1 MTTLTI
7 YPDFEC
13 KVFIDTE
20 FHGIASANSEY
31 EITLEQGVYW
41 VECRSTEQPSLY
53 YDFDYKATSSQE
65 QTRIEVILRPEIRL
79 QELKAKYDF
88 VGEFQYGFAEVR
100 HEGELVGYVDENY
113 TFCYD
118 EITLLCDNVL
128 RVCSIGKYG
137 VINFSKEVIVP
148 IKYDEIELLGNAVLR
163 LKLNNRYG
171 LSNCQGT
178 KITAL
183 KYLDIIDV
191 KNNTFALYFDKWTFV
206 NTSGVEVAHPSNVIL
221 FTESCYSFNWQQQLF
236 GIPCKYIKGIKGT
249 RIGIGISES
258 SIINIERIGFRD
270 VNSIIIPNSV
280 TLIGDEAFRG
290 CSNLTHITIPDSVT
304 SIGKE
309 AFRGCENLESVTIP
323 DSITSIGKGAFRGCK
338 GLKNITISNNIT
350 KISDAAFCRCSN
362 LAHITIPNGVTHIGF
377 MAFYECEKP
386 ESINIPDSVT
396 SIGKYAFNCCC
407 NLKSINAN
415 SVNYVYM
422 GAFDNCNS
430 LESINDKVVEAGYNS
445 FDSCC
450 NLKEFKGKFVSDD
463 GRCVIIDGELKAF
476 APAGITSYI
485 IPNGVISIGGNAFRG
500 CENLESVTIP
510 DSVTSIGEGAFASCK
525 NLKKIIL
532 SNKVE
537 SIGKMAF

>member
-1 MTTLTI
+1 MATLTI

-20 FHGIASANSEY
+20 PHGIASANNEY
-31 EITLEQGVYW
+31 KINLEQGVYW
-41 VECRSTEQPSLY
+41 VECRSTEQPSLS

-88 VGEFQYGFAEVR
+88 IGEFQYGFAEVR
-100 HEGELVGYVDENY
+100 HEGDLVGYVDENY

-118 EITLLCDNVL
+118 EITLLCDNAL
-128 RVCSIGKYG
+128 KVCSIGKYG
-137 VINFSKEVIVP
+137 VINLSKEEIVP
-148 IKYDEIELLGNAVLR
+148 IKYDEIELLGDATLR

-206 NTSGVEVAHPSNVIL
+206 NTSGVEVAHPNNVIL
-221 FTESCYSFNWQQQLF
+221 FTESRYSFNWQQQLF
-236 GIPCKYIKGIKGT
+236 GIPCKYIKGT
-249 RIGIGISES
+249 RIGICISES

-270 VNSIIIPNSV
+270 VNIIIIPNSV

-309 AFRGCENLESVTIP
+309 AFRGC
-323 DSITSIGKGAFRGCK
+323 K

-350 KISDAAFCRCSN
+350 KISDAAFCGCSN
-362 LAHITIPNGVTHIGF
+362 LAHITIPNGVTDIGF
-377 MAFYECEKP
+377 Q
-386 ESINIPDSVT
+386 
-396 SIGKYAFNCCC
+396 
-407 NLKSINAN
+407 
-415 SVNYVYM
+415 
-422 GAFDNCNS
+422 
-430 LESINDKVVEAGYNS
+430 
-445 FDSCC
+445 
-450 NLKEFKGKFVSDD
+450 
-463 GRCVIIDGELKAF
+463 AF
-476 APAGITSYI
+476 A
-485 IPNGVISIGGNAFRG
+485 G
-500 CENLESVTIP
+500 CI
-510 DSVTSIGEGAFASCK
+510 
-525 NLKKIIL
+525 
-532 SNKVE
+532 
-537 SIGKMAF
+537 